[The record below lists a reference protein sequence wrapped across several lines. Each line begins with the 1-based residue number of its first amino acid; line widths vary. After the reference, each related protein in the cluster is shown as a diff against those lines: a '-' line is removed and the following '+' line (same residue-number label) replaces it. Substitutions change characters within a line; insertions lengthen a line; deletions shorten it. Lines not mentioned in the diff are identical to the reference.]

1 MATLKKYNGVWDE
14 YSAAH
19 LLRRTTYGVDFKTIK
34 DFGKKSL
41 DECIETLFSPQALPD
56 PPINY
61 NYTDDPTTPVG
72 DTWVNKLPNGT
83 FNFYRGKSLK
93 IWSLELL
100 LTGMPNIREKMT
112 MFWHNHFVTSN
123 ISDPRF
129 SYTYI
134 SKLRSSALGNFR
146 QLTKDITIDPAML
159 VYLNGKDSTG
169 KAPNENFGRE
179 LLELFT
185 MGKGDLVGPGD
196 YSTYTEEDVKQMAR
210 GFTGWVNTSNSV
222 PPQSEFRVN
231 RHDKEEKILSHRF
244 GNAVIPNANEDE
256 YKNLIDVIF
265 QQEAVAEFIA
275 TKLYRWFVYFDIDED
290 IKLNIIK
297 PLADIIRKDD
307 YEIMPALKVLLS
319 SDHFYEACIR
329 GRMIKNPV
337 DFLIN
342 PINQFEVAFPDD
354 VTLKVR
360 VIYDLYNLTVAMR
373 MAIFLAPSVG
383 GWAPFYQEPAYYRLW
398 LNAVSLTKRKIYTDA
413 LTSTGFNYGKAKLII
428 NHIYT
433 ISLFDNPK
441 DEMSLLDQYAL
452 ILFSKPLADNQKDT
466 LKGFLNTG
474 SEGEWKKVYSDYIT
488 NQSNQNYIKII
499 NKRLQSLVKY
509 MMLMPEYHLC

>member
-1 MATLKKYNGVWDE
+1 MATLKKYNGIWDE
-14 YSAAH
+14 YTSAH
-19 LLRRTTYGVDFKTIK
+19 LLRRTTYGVGFKTIK
-34 DFGKKSL
+34 TFGKKTL
-41 DECIETLFSPQALPD
+41 DECIETLFSPMELPD

-61 NYTDDPTTPVG
+61 DYKDDPSTPIG
-72 DTWVNKLPNGT
+72 DTWVNTLPNGT
-83 FNFYRGKSLK
+83 FNFYRGKSLRV
-93 IWSLELL
+93 WSLELL
-100 LTGMPNIREKMT
+100 AKGIPNIREKMT

-134 SKLRSSALGNFR
+134 TKLRSSALGNFR

-196 YSTYTEEDVKQMAR
+196 YTTYTEEDVKQMAR

-231 RHDKEEKILSHRF
+231 RHDKEAKTLSHRF
-244 GNAVIPNANEDE
+244 GNAVIPNANEEE

-265 QQEAVAEFIA
+265 QQEAVADFIA
-275 TKLYRWFVYFDIDED
+275 TKLYRWFVYFDIDDD
-290 IKLNIIK
+290 IKQNIIK
-297 PLADIIRKDD
+297 PLADIIRKNE
-307 YEIMPALKVLLS
+307 YEIMPALQVLLES
-319 SDHFYEACIR
+319 EHFYEECIR
-329 GRMIKNPV
+329 GTMIKSPV
-337 DFLIN
+337 DFIFN
-342 PINQFEVAFPDD
+342 PINHFEIPIPEDNA
-354 VTLKVR
+354 LKVR
-360 VIYDLYNLTVAMR
+360 AIYDLYNLSSAMR

-383 GWAPFYQEPAYYRLW
+383 GWAPFYQEPTYYRLW

-413 LTSTGFNYGKAKLII
+413 IATTGYSSKKANFFI
-428 NHIYT
+428 NHMYT
-433 ISLFDNPK
+433 LSLFDNPK
-441 DEMSLLDQYAL
+441 DDMSILNQYAL
-452 ILFSKPLADNQKDT
+452 ILFPKPLANNQNDI
-466 LKGFLNTG
+466 LKGFLNAG
-474 SEGEWKKVYSDYIT
+474 SEGDWKKVYSDYRT
-488 NQSNQNYIKII
+488 NTNNQNYIKVI